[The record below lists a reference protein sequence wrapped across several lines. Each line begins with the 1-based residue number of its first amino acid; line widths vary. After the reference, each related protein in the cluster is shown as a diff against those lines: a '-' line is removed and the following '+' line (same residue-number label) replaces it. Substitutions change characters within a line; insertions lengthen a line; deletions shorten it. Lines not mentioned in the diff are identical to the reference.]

1 MGQKAQNWSKFGC
14 LGWAGILRD
23 QRTLWR
29 RLYVFL
35 RFGLAFCK
43 LLLWVYFLDG
53 VVVARRAV
61 VGLRLL
67 LLRVPVII
75 WRWGVVEGSVVV
87 ER

>member
-1 MGQKAQNWSKFGC
+1 MGQKARNWSEFVC

-23 QRTLWR
+23 QRMLWR
-29 RLYVFL
+29 RSYVFL
-35 RFGLAFCK
+35 KFDLTFCK
-43 LLLWVYFLDG
+43 LLLSVYFLDG

-75 WRWGVVEGSVVV
+75 WRWGVVEGNVVV